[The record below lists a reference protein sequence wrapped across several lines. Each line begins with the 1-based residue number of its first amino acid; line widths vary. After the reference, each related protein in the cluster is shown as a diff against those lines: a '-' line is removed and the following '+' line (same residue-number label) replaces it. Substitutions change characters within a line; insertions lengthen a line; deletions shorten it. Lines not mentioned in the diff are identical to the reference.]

1 MFGGLFSRTVD
12 ETVTS
17 IAEFDL
23 VDQMPVMYT
32 FSRDSKLRTWSSVSG
47 HCLKTMDVRTPS
59 TQALVQGTP
68 TMQQLPEATTSLI
81 RVVPHPSPNPR
92 VSHIVVVFVPTPFA
106 SNSAGIFVFYRGN
119 NGAHHAN
126 DLVYAAELPASSDTA
141 GWNLRGF
148 EIEPPLRTDSKDGWR
163 LWTAWDDQGT
173 FVAESVPVNH
183 ILQFTTYLEPSFESD
198 LVFSWQ
204 RAAYD
209 SEVDRLDAPY
219 FDNILGLEAPEPTE
233 PYNNSDIAATFID
246 HLFFPGRFSQLNL
259 EAALDDYIDQ
269 LPQAKQDQ
277 LLLNIY
283 PSLSSKFEAA
293 VGSQLRME
301 TSPQTGAPIVDQ
313 FRKQLKLEWLGIWA
327 RVRELD
333 KQGRWPVGTASMNGQ
348 VLILDR
354 EGGSVPVQEDTPGVL
369 VDLGAHT
376 DKATRF
382 QALPEGALLPQY
394 APLAPPQSRRCL
406 TALAVAGN
414 DLATALQAQE
424 PHPHLVQEEAR
435 TPLDDVISY
444 ASAERNSALDAFA
457 AAFDEVLGQ
466 GASMPVENLAGALWD
481 DMVEPYITDGQRE
494 AVQRALSESSDITR
508 TLSEAL
514 DILATPPPPISG
526 GKEAE
531 RWSFSGFGNA
541 LLSSAVANVLQARYV
556 LARNVL
562 LVSLWHLATSP
573 DPSAEDDESEALI
586 EVLARAQATYH
597 RYSVG
602 RWVSEQTGEEAA
614 EASRVRRAA
623 RKDDVLA
630 EFDGLRM
637 RDTPGGDGDYDTA
650 YSLLH
655 SLLASELAQ
664 APPADTLAG
673 LFDAASAFVASLDLL
688 SPDQIDVEPEA
699 ADVKLA
705 YAVLSDGH
713 PRAAVELTERY
724 PLSSGMAFVRGRA
737 LLERGDQ
744 EGVRYLELAAQGCR
758 DGSLA
763 CILPACTSPNAL
775 GEYYRRALAIAD
787 EHGLDSAVAHFGTLA
802 ISHMPDSDTRALYTR
817 VFLAHLAQGEY
828 EAAYS
833 VLTSAPHHDIKR
845 DLLGQLISGMCEA
858 GQVGRLTRLGFIGF
872 QRDVEERLT
881 FKARNS
887 DPLKAPN
894 YYRVLYSW
902 HIARGDYRSAA
913 EIMYAQGQRFAS
925 LLASSSGRISPYSLS
940 AMQAQSYLAAINA
953 LALVDKR
960 NAWISVL
967 TDTPQRT
974 SSNIPKEEFEDGT
987 GPVDIVTLQDM
998 RAEYA
1003 TVLGQLKLTGA
1014 NPNLVDAAVTLSAAE
1029 LVGLFTQR
1037 AQFDDAFSTAA
1048 ASGTDMTD
1056 IFVAVAERCV
1066 DLEQRPNASVDGYNS
1081 SEAWLAASPITAR
1094 LRGSPSAL
1102 AQRYLQTSL
1111 SRHDTAKTGYRY
1123 TSSVADVF
1131 FANARSMPAWLASA
1145 EMARDAE
1152 SFISRA
1158 LAAGWTREALGW
1170 ASELLGGLTPP
1181 DLLPKRDAAADAPY
1195 NLLDRVTAAA
1205 KQAEEAEIKKAAE
1218 EMKSQIGKRV
1228 EGLKAIKA

>member
-1 MFGGLFSRTVD
+1 
-12 ETVTS
+12 
-17 IAEFDL
+17 
-23 VDQMPVMYT
+23 MPVFYT
-32 FSRDSKLRTWSSVSG
+32 FARDSKLRTWSSVSG

-81 RVVPHPSPNPR
+81 RVIPHPNPNPR

-148 EIEPPLRTDSKDGWR
+148 EIEPPLRTDAKDGWR
-163 LWTAWDDQGT
+163 LWTAWDDQGS

-204 RAAYD
+204 RAEYD
-209 SEVDRLDAPY
+209 SEVERLDAPY

-246 HLFFPGRFSQLNL
+246 HLFYPGRFSQLNL

-301 TSPQTGAPIVDQ
+301 TSPQTGAPVVDQ

-382 QALPEGALLPQY
+382 QALPEGTLLPQY

-444 ASAERNSALDAFA
+444 ASAERNTALDAFV
-457 AAFDEVLGQ
+457 AAFDEVLGE
-466 GASMPVENLAGALWD
+466 GAQMPVENLAGALWD
-481 DMVEPYITDGQRE
+481 DMVEPYLTDRQRE
-494 AVQRALSESSDITR
+494 GVQRALSESSDITR

-514 DILATPPPPISG
+514 DILATPPPSIAG
-526 GKEAE
+526 GKDQE

-573 DPSAEDDESEALI
+573 DPSAEDDDSEELI

-597 RYSVG
+597 RYAVG
-602 RWVSEQTGEEAA
+602 KWVSEQTGEEAA

-637 RDTPGGDGDYDTA
+637 RDTPAGDGDYDTA

-655 SLLASELAQ
+655 CLLASELAQ

-673 LFDAASAFVASLDLL
+673 LFDAAAAFVAGLDLL
-688 SPDQIDVEPEA
+688 GPDQIDVEPEA

-713 PRAAVELTERY
+713 PRAAAELTERY

-737 LLERGDQ
+737 LLERGEP

-787 EHGLDSAVAHFGTLA
+787 EYGLDSAVAHFGTLA

-858 GQVGRLTRLGFIGF
+858 GQVGRLARLGFIGF

-925 LLASSSGRISPYSLS
+925 LVASSTARISTHSLG

-974 SSNIPKEEFEDGT
+974 SSNIPKDEFEDGS

-1003 TVLGQLKLTGA
+1003 TVLGQLKLATL
-1014 NPNLVDAAVTLSAAE
+1014 NPQLMDAAVTLTAEE

-1048 ASGTDMTD
+1048 GTGTDMTD

-1066 DLEQRPNASVDGYNS
+1066 DLEQRPNAAVDG
-1081 SEAWLAASPITAR
+1081 SEAWLAASPVTAR
-1094 LRGSPSAL
+1094 LRGSPAAL

-1111 SRHDTAKTGYRY
+1111 ARHDTPKTDFRY
-1123 TSSVADVF
+1123 TSAVADVF
-1131 FANARSMPAWLASA
+1131 FANARAMPAWLASA

-1170 ASELLGGLTPP
+1170 VSELLAGLTPP
-1181 DLLPKRDAAADAPY
+1181 DLLPKRDAAADAAY
-1195 NLLDRVTAAA
+1195 NLLDRVMAAA
-1205 KQAEEAEIKKAAE
+1205 REAEEAEIKKAAE
-1218 EMKSQIGKRV
+1218 EMKTRIGTRIQ
-1228 EGLKAIKA
+1228 GLKAIKA